1 MIIKNVMTAAVSID
15 VIESH
20 SLIIDYQYQQDLLAP
35 WQSRRHVTSGNLRK
49 D

>member
-1 MIIKNVMTAAVSID
+1 MLWQQQLSID
-15 VIESH
+15 VIES
-20 SLIIDYQYQQDLLAP
+20 QYQQDLLAP